1 MNIFR
6 CLILASV
13 ASYAMALAA
22 THSAAEPNHPNVVV
36 ILADDMG
43 YADIGVHGS
52 RDIPTPNIDRIATR
66 GVRFTDAYA
75 NGSFCTPTRA
85 ALMSGRYQQRH
96 GNEDL
101 DGVTGPLPL
110 AVPTLPERLR
120 AAGYATGLVGKW
132 HLGLMDGYTPLDRG
146 FDEFF
151 GILGGGHHYLSRPSA
166 SPAGQRGAYTSPI
179 QRNREPVDEERYL
192 TTAFG
197 EEAAAF
203 IERRQP
209 MDEPFFLSLAF
220 NAVHTPLEA
229 TAEYLE
235 RFSGIMDPRRRTYA
249 AMQAAMDDAVG
260 RVVQVLEKTGALEKT
275 LVIFTNDNGGPTTR
289 NAVNGSSNAPLRGSK
304 CETFEGGIRVPLLM
318 QWPGVLPAG
327 ETYDQPVMTCDIT
340 ATVLAAAG
348 GDLAGGDGVDLTPFV
363 TGKKQGPPHEA
374 LFWRCRM
381 RSNNY
386 AARMGRWKF
395 VHSTEGDAAPGP
407 KQTPARDMLFD
418 LAADIGERNDL
429 AAEYPEKLADLK
441 ARYEAWSDEV
451 DADCQQMVPFERPRL
466 GFSDE
471 TIDSWHG
478 HRRHVFPFQG
488 RTAWVVEPE
497 QPRPGNPWSW
507 CMMFPDAFAK
517 RCAAPHLLDAGFH
530 HVYLDVGNTFGSPEA
545 IAQLAAFHDELV
557 RRGLAPRAAL
567 IGISRGGLYAQRY
580 AADHPDHVAVIYGD
594 NPVCDFKSW
603 PGGKGSGKGSPKD
616 WAACLAA
623 YGFADEAAALAYRGN
638 PVDALEPL
646 AKAGIAM
653 VHVIGDKDDVVPPK
667 ENALVVEE
675 RYRRLGGE
683 ILVIHEANKGHHPH
697 GLADPEPVVDFVIR
711 HASLD
716 RRSRGHHS
724 GR

>member
-1 MNIFR
+1 MKLFR
-6 CLILASV
+6 CFILPLAVMCGV
-13 ASYAMALAA
+13 ALMAPHGVAA
-22 THSAAEPNHPNVVV
+22 PNRPNVVI

-43 YADIGVHGS
+43 YADIGVHGC
-52 RDIPTPNIDRIATR
+52 RDIPTPNIDGIATR
-66 GVRFTDAYA
+66 GIRFTDAYA

-110 AVPTLPERLR
+110 AVPTLPERLHE
-120 AAGYATGLVGKW
+120 AGYTTSLVGKW
-132 HLGLMDGYTPLDRG
+132 HLGSIDGYTPLDRG

-151 GILGGGHHYLSRPSA
+151 GILGGGHHYLPRRSA
-166 SPAGQRGAYTSPI
+166 SLADSRGSYTAPI
-179 QRNREPVDEERYL
+179 RRNRDPIDETRYL

-197 EEAAAF
+197 AEAAAF
-203 IERRQP
+203 IERQQRTQA
-209 MDEPFFLSLAF
+209 PFFLYLAF

-229 TAEYLE
+229 TAEYLD
-235 RFSGIMDPRRRTYA
+235 RFREIADPQRRTYA

-260 RVVQVLEKTGALEKT
+260 LVMRALENTGAVEKT
-275 LVIFTNDNGGPTTR
+275 LVVFTNDNGGPTTR

-318 QWPGVLPAG
+318 QWPGILPGGA
-327 ETYDQPVMTCDIT
+327 TYEQPVMTCDIT

-348 GDLAGGDGVDLTPFV
+348 LAADSDGVDLIPFV
-363 TGKKQGPPHEA
+363 TGRAEGRPHEA

-407 KQTPARDMLFD
+407 GQAPARDMLFN
-418 LAADIGERNDL
+418 LVADIGEKNDL
-429 AAEYPEKLADLK
+429 APQHSEKLAELK
-441 ARYEAWSDEV
+441 ARYEAWSNEV
-451 DADCQQMVPFERPRL
+451 DEDHRRFVRFRRPDL
-466 GFSDE
+466 KFPDE

-478 HRRHVFPFQG
+478 HRRHLFTFQG
-488 RTAWVVEPE
+488 CKAWVVEPE

-507 CMMFPDAFAK
+507 CMMFPDAFTE
-517 RCAAPHLLDAGFH
+517 RCAAPQLLAAGFH
-530 HVYLDVGNTFGSPEA
+530 HAFLDVGNTFGAPQA
-545 IAQLAAFHDELV
+545 IAQLAAFHNELV
-557 RRGLAPRAAL
+557 RRGLAQKATL

-580 AADHPDHVAVIYGD
+580 AAEHPDHVVVIYGD

-603 PGGKGSGKGSPKD
+603 PGGKGTGKGSPKD

-623 YGFADEAAALAYRGN
+623 YGFADEASALAYPGN
-638 PVDALEPL
+638 PVDAVAPL

-653 VHVIGDKDDVVPPK
+653 VHVVGDRDDVVPPI

-675 RYRRLGGE
+675 RFRKLGGS
-683 ILVIHEANKGHHPH
+683 ILVIHEADKGHHPH
-697 GLADPEPVVDFVIR
+697 GLADPRPVVEFVIE
-711 HASLD
+711 HSSLD
-716 RRSRGHHS
+716 RR
-724 GR
+724 

>member
-1 MNIFR
+1 MTFFR
-6 CLILASV
+6 CLIRAIVTSSAVVLV
-13 ASYAMALAA
+13 APHGVADPMR
-22 THSAAEPNHPNVVV
+22 PNVVV

-43 YADIGVHGS
+43 YADIGVHGCS
-52 RDIPTPNIDRIATR
+52 DIPTPNIDRIATR

-101 DGVTGPLPL
+101 DGVTGPFPL

-132 HLGLMDGYTPLDRG
+132 HLGVVDGYTPLDRG
-146 FDEFF
+146 LDEFF
-151 GILGGGHHYLSRPSA
+151 GILGGGHYYLPRPSGA
-166 SPAGQRGAYTSPI
+166 RPDTRGSYTTPI
-179 QRNREPVDEERYL
+179 RRNREPIDEPRYL

-203 IERRQP
+203 IEQQRRLQS
-209 MDEPFFLSLAF
+209 PFFLYLAF

-229 TAEYLE
+229 TAEYLD
-235 RFSGIMDPRRRTYA
+235 RFNGIADPRRRTYA
-249 AMQAAMDDAVG
+249 AMQAAMDDALGLVM
-260 RVVQVLEKTGALEKT
+260 QALESTGALDST
-275 LVIFTNDNGGPTTR
+275 LVIFTSDNGGPTTR
-289 NAVNGSSNAPLRGSK
+289 NAVNGSNNTPLRGSK

-318 QWPGVLPAG
+318 QWPAVLPAG
-327 ETYDQPVMTCDIT
+327 QTYEQPVMTFDIT
-340 ATVLAAAG
+340 ATALAASG
-348 GDLAGGDGVDLTPFV
+348 GDATGVDGVDLIPYVNGT
-363 TGKKQGPPHEA
+363 KQGRPHEA

-418 LAADIGERNDL
+418 LAADIGEKNDL
-429 AAEYPEKLADLK
+429 ALEHPEKLAELK
-441 ARYEAWSDEV
+441 GRYDAWSNEV
-451 DADCQQMVPFERPRL
+451 DADYQRLVPFQRPRL
-466 GFSDE
+466 KFPDE
-471 TIDSWHG
+471 KSDSWHG
-478 HRRHVFPFQG
+478 HRRHVFTFQG

-507 CMMFPDAFAK
+507 CMMFPDAFTE
-517 RCAAPHLLDAGFH
+517 RCAAPQLLAAGFH
-530 HVYLDVGNTFGSPEA
+530 HAFLDVGNTFGAPDA
-545 IAQLAAFHDELV
+545 IRQLAAFRDELV
-557 RRGLAPRAAL
+557 RSGLAPKAAL

-580 AADHPDHVAVIYGD
+580 AAEHPDHVAVIYGD

-623 YGFADEAAALAYRGN
+623 YGFADEAAALAYPGN
-638 PVDALEPL
+638 PVDTLEPL

-653 VHVIGDKDDVVPPK
+653 VHVVGDKDDVVSPT

-675 RYRRLGGE
+675 RYRKLGGE
-683 ILVIHEANKGHHPH
+683 VLVIHEADKGHHPH
-697 GLADPEPVVDFVIR
+697 GLTDPQPVVDFVIE

-716 RRSRGHHS
+716 RR
-724 GR
+724 